1 MSLDLAILCRI
12 ATYRK
17 ELGEALRI
25 GPKIGEAIMC
35 HIRPLRG
42 LGLSTKGLL
51 SSVA

>member
-25 GPKIGEAIMC
+25 GLIDFK
-35 HIRPLRG
+35 
-42 LGLSTKGLL
+42 KN
-51 SSVA
+51 